1 MGARP
6 VVPRRGAVAS
16 QLIEPN
22 VRFHTAGASVRV
34 IALRRIEV
42 GEILWIDYGDAFWA
56 FRDDLDS
63 VSRRLAD
70 SGAVAAHLAE
80 WARALAALG
89 TDTVEASLV
98 RRLRGEFP
106 KSDLRLRDGPRAT
119 PQVTPPT
126 RLREP
131 TSLSR
136 AREGLDVEPSA
147 ADDADAEPADV
158 ARVRGQLLA
167 FLEAS
172 CSGGSAARDIRIVMS
187 DGAPHYFVA
196 GRCSA
201 LDSRRAVAAALG
213 REVGPAPCHA
223 CKKNQVDYDQ
233 SDFFCGSCDA
243 LLRAG

>member
-1 MGARP
+1 MGPGARGP
-6 VVPRRGAVAS
+6 RDGYGGGEPGEAAAGRVPQERLTVAGWAAGDAAGDAA
-16 QLIEPN
+16 
-22 VRFHTAGASVRV
+22 HAAAGAN
-34 IALRRIEV
+34 
-42 GEILWIDYGDAFWA
+42 
-56 FRDDLDS
+56 
-63 VSRRLAD
+63 
-70 SGAVAAHLAE
+70 
-80 WARALAALG
+80 
-89 TDTVEASLV
+89 
-98 RRLRGEFP
+98 P
-106 KSDLRLRDGPRAT
+106 
-119 PQVTPPT
+119 
-126 RLREP
+126 
-131 TSLSR
+131 LSR

-187 DGAPHYFVA
+187 DGAPRYFVA